1 MKKIHKIISVIC
13 SAAVLAVSASA
24 VLPVNTTAYAV
35 SQAARS
41 MRTVYIK
48 DTNDFLK
55 LAEDCR
61 IDLASKNLNVILT
74 ADISLAGA
82 DFFGIPIFCGT
93 FDGGGHT
100 ISGLLIRDSASEI
113 GLFRH
118 VERGAVIKNLT
129 VTGTVSPSGSGDMVG
144 GIAGINCG
152 TVTSCNFRGSV
163 SGNDS
168 VGGIAGKNE
177 ETGVISGCGSSAA
190 VLAESSAGGI
200 AGTNLGVI
208 IDCSNSGSINAVY
221 TDTEINAD
229 ELDFEELEKMSA
241 DNVIGKSDIGGIA
254 GFSSGIIQRCSNS
267 GTIGYQHTGYNIG
280 GIVGRQSGMLNS
292 CENTGSV
299 FGRKDVGG
307 IAGQME
313 PYRSIEFSEDAAQR
327 LSSEMDI
334 LSDSVDKLISDAR
347 NSGSRINSE
356 IQTLTSQMNAAQK
369 NADEIADRTET
380 VFNGYSEGI
389 NELLARAD
397 IALDGAVPALNSL
410 DAALE
415 LLGDFSDKCA
425 EALRELEQA
434 GAHGSDAAESAREA
448 LKDIDKALPSL
459 ETGLRDI
466 SNSLRTIQKSLGDP
480 EQVKNS
486 LKEITKS
493 LDSVTENMKDISN
506 AAKRLNTAF
515 GNLSDWLNGS
525 DWQALK
531 NSVTALSDC
540 LADVLSALGD
550 MSKAVGDISA
560 AIDSDEISK
569 ALSELNT
576 ASASLGKA
584 AAKLAEAMRGGI
596 PDNDELQ
603 AAADEL
609 QKASDAL
616 QQASD
621 HLSAAV
627 DPDEMKKALDE
638 LEKASRELDRALTRA
653 SNAAKDMSGALD
665 RITSSK
671 VPENTMNTV
680 RTQMNRLLNSLGEI
694 SDDLSK
700 INKQVRDLLDEIDAS
715 GLSSAME
722 DLANAADN
730 IANAV
735 GSIGD
740 SGDDIDSAVK
750 SLGEAL
756 DSLSAASSA
765 AGEAAEIM
773 SQMSDKLSEA
783 VKQLEDV
790 TNTLAGKPEVR
801 FPALDDSFTAAA
813 DNLSANMK
821 AMISTLSRIG
831 STANSEGN
839 ALLDDVQAINDSL
852 SRIFEIF
859 KDTYKDLLS
868 DEDNERGFSTDISE
882 SISEN
887 ESDPVCESRHGKA
900 VNCTNSGTV
909 EGDVNVGGIT
919 GSMAIEFDLDPED
932 DITLNGDRSINFSYN
947 VMDIIENCENSG
959 RITAKKNYCGGIV
972 GKMDM
977 GLVKNSLASGT
988 VSAASGSYVGGI
1000 AGYSSAK
1007 LRGCSSKVTLSGM
1020 SYIGGIA
1027 GEGGII
1033 TDCLSISDITEFS
1046 EKIGALA
1053 GYVDFSKKNTEIE
1066 RNFFVDR
1073 GVAGIDR
1080 VSYAGIAE
1088 PMSYSQFAALTG
1100 DFTDIVIEFT
1110 ADGETLAKLK
1120 IPYGGSVKAS
1130 DIPEI
1135 PIKSGFYA
1143 KWEDFD
1149 FEKITFPR
1157 VLEAEYIQLL
1167 TSVGSDKKG
1176 EQGLP
1181 LVLADGSFDDTA
1193 FVKIETES
1201 SSIFAPEGGELRIVM
1216 IESGSAPTALRFLKT
1231 CDNPKLMQYIN
1242 GAWKSIPFTENGSYL
1257 IVKNPSLENGTA
1269 AFCVSGGA
1277 VNLAVV
1283 ITIAVVITAVIIA
1296 TIVIL
1301 ILIKKNKSKVSSH

>member
-1 MKKIHKIISVIC
+1 MKKLVHKIISVIC
-13 SAAVLAVSASA
+13 SAAVLAASASE
-24 VLPVNTTAYAV
+24 VLPKSAPAYAETV
-35 SQAARS
+35 SNSQ
-41 MRTVYIK
+41 RTVSIS
-48 DTNDFLK
+48 DTEGFLK
-55 LAEDCR
+55 FAEDCR
-61 IDLASKNLNVILT
+61 IDSASKNLNVVLT
-74 ADISLAGA
+74 ADISLSGHE
-82 DFFGIPIFCGT
+82 FFGVPIFCGT

-100 ISGLLIRDSASEI
+100 ISGLVIRDSASEI

-118 VERGAVIKNLT
+118 VERGAVIKDLT
-129 VTGTVSPSGSGDMVG
+129 VTGTVSPGGSRDMVG
-144 GIAGINCG
+144 GIVGVNRG
-152 TVTSCNFRGSV
+152 TITSCKFRGNV

-177 ETGVISGCGSSAA
+177 ETGVISGCESSAA
-190 VLAESSAGGI
+190 IAAESSAGGI

-208 IDCSNSGSINAVY
+208 IDCSNSGSINTVY
-221 TDTEINAD
+221 TDSEINAD
-229 ELDFEELEKMSA
+229 ELDFDDLGNMSA
-241 DNVIGKSDIGGIA
+241 DNVIGKSDIGGVT

-267 GTIGYQHTGYNIG
+267 GTVGYQHTGYNIG
-280 GIVGRQSGMLNS
+280 GIVGRQSGMLSS
-292 CENTGSV
+292 CKNTGSV

-313 PYRSIEFSEDAAQR
+313 PYRSIEFSEDSAQR
-327 LSSEMDI
+327 LGAEMDI
-334 LSDSVDKLISDAR
+334 LSESVDKLISDAR
-347 NSGSRINSE
+347 GSGSRINSE

-380 VFNGYSEGI
+380 IFNGYPDGI

-397 IALDGAVPALNSL
+397 IALEGAVPALNSL
-410 DAALE
+410 DAALL
-415 LLGDFSDKCA
+415 LLGDFSDKCS

-448 LKDIDKALPSL
+448 LKDLDKALPSL
-459 ETGLRDI
+459 EAGLRDI
-466 SNSLRTIQKSLGDP
+466 STALQTMQKSLGDP
-480 EQVKNS
+480 EQVKSS

-493 LDSVTENMKDISN
+493 LDDITDNMKDVSD

-515 GNLSDWLNGS
+515 GDLSDWLNGS

-550 MSKAVGDISA
+550 FSGAVGDISA
-560 AIDSDEISK
+560 AIDSDEMSK

-584 AAKLAEAMRGGI
+584 AAKLAAAMRGGEI

-609 QKASDAL
+609 QKAADAL

-621 HLSAAV
+621 HLNAAV

-638 LEKASRELDRALTRA
+638 LEQASRELDRALTRA
-653 SNAAKDMSGALD
+653 SNAAKDMSEALD
-665 RITSSK
+665 KIASSN

-680 RTQMNRLLNSLGEI
+680 SAQMKRLLDSLGGI

-700 INKQVRDLLDEIDAS
+700 VNKQVRDLLDEIDAS
-715 GLSSAME
+715 GLSSAMG
-722 DLANAADN
+722 DLANAAEN
-730 IANAV
+730 IADAV

-740 SGDDIDSAVK
+740 SGDSIDSAVK

-765 AGEAAEIM
+765 AGDAAEIM

-783 VKQLEDV
+783 VKQLEDI
-790 TNTLAGKPEVR
+790 TSTLAGKPEVR

-831 STANSEGN
+831 NTANSEGN
-839 ALLDDVQAINDSL
+839 ALLDDVQAVNSCL
-852 SRIFEIF
+852 SRIFDIF

-868 DEDNERGFSTDISE
+868 DEDKERGFSEDISE
-882 SISEN
+882 SESNSEI
-887 ESDPVCESRHGKA
+887 RHGKA
-900 VNCTNSGTV
+900 VNCTNNGTV

-959 RITAKKNYCGGIV
+959 KITAKKNYCGGIV

-988 VSAASGSYVGGI
+988 VSASSGSYVGGI

-1007 LRGCSSKVTLSGM
+1007 LRGCASKVMLSGT

-1053 GYVDFSKKNTEIE
+1053 GYIDFSKKNTEIE

-1088 PMSYSQFAALTG
+1088 PMSYSQFAARTG
-1100 DFTDIVIEFT
+1100 DFADIVIEFT

-1120 IPYGGSVKAS
+1120 VPYGGSIKAS

-1135 PIKSGFYA
+1135 PKKSGFYA
-1143 KWEDFD
+1143 KWEEFD
-1149 FEKITFPR
+1149 FENVTFPR

-1167 TSVGSDKKG
+1167 TSVGSDKKS

-1193 FVKIETES
+1193 AVKIETES
-1201 SSIFAPEGGELRIVM
+1201 SSIFAPEGGELRIVT
-1216 IESGSAPTALRFLKT
+1216 INSDSAPTALRFLKT
-1231 CDNPKLMQYIN
+1231 GDNPKLMQYVN
-1242 GAWKSIPFTENGSYL
+1242 GAWKAIPFTENGSYL
-1257 IVKNPSLENGTA
+1257 IIKDPSLENGTA
-1269 AFCVSGGA
+1269 SFCVSGSA
-1277 VNLAVV
+1277 VSPAMVISISAIAAV
-1283 ITIAVVITAVIIA
+1283 VIIA

-1301 ILIKKNKSKVSSH
+1301 FLIKKNKSKEKQKQHN